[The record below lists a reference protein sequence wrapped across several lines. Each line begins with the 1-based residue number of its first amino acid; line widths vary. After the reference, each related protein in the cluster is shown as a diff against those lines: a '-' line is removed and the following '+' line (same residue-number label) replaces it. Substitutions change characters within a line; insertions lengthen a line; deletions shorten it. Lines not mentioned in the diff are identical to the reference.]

1 MNMNNVETS
10 EDPCT
15 SLQTA
20 PERLARLQAEQRE
33 PIAVIGMAC
42 RFPAGAN
49 TPGEYWELLR
59 TGTDGTSDIP
69 PERWDKDAYYDPDP
83 QAAGTMYTRR
93 GGFLDLPVDRFDATL
108 FGISPREARAMDP
121 QQRLLLEVC
130 WEACE
135 DAAIDI
141 GTLEGTRTGAFVG
154 ICRDDYSRAHGRSG
168 DLTRLNAYS
177 LTGTSIDTASGRI
190 AYTFGLQGPNLSVD
204 TACSSALVACHLA
217 CQSLRLSESDL
228 ALVGAVNLILIPEQH
243 VGLSRLQFLSADG
256 RCKAF
261 DAAADGYGL
270 GEGCAVILLKR
281 LSDARTDGD
290 RILAVI
296 RGSALNQNGRGTG
309 FTTPNGPAQQAVIR
323 QALASAGVEA
333 ADIQYLEA
341 HGAGTPLGDPV
352 ELESLSRVFGA
363 THSGSKP
370 LHVGSAKTNIGHT
383 EACAGLAGLIKVIQA
398 MRHEAIPP
406 HLHLCHPSPHVPWDE
421 LPVRVPVTLLPWPR
435 SGKPRLAG
443 ISSFGYSGAN
453 AHIIVEEAPEATPVL
468 SAPAPPPAQLLTL
481 SAASPAAL
489 TDLSARYANFLVQR
503 PDTELADL
511 CYTAHIGRQH
521 QRERLAA
528 IGSTTSEID
537 QALREHRADAA
548 PASVVVAAR
557 PPADGPGTLAF
568 LFTGQGAQ
576 YTGMGRQLYDTHPA
590 FRRTLDSCADILR
603 DELEE
608 PLLQVLYPSSDSAQ
622 RTARLDD
629 TAYTQPAL
637 FAIEYSLYQLWES
650 WGIRPDIVMGHS
662 VGEYVAAC
670 VAGVFSL
677 EAGLRLIAARG
688 RLMQELPPGGAMIS
702 AMASAEEVDAVLP
715 DYRDQ
720 VAVAADNGPQSTVF
734 SGAAEPVQQ
743 IAALLRARGIKTRDL
758 TVSHA
763 FHSPLVEPMLDPFE
777 RIAETVTY
785 ASPRIGLVTN
795 LTGELA
801 TATTV
806 SAAYWRRHA
815 RQAVRFAAG
824 MDTLRRSGVDV
835 YLEVGPNPTL
845 LNMGRRCLP
854 RDQGLWLS
862 SLRRGRDDWREL
874 LHSLGSL
881 YVHGAAIDWPGFH
894 RAHPGRKMA
903 LPTYAFQRQSYWM
916 ET

>member
-1 MNMNNVETS
+1 MNMHDAETS
-10 EDPCT
+10 EDSDK
-15 SLQTA
+15 SLKTA
-20 PERLARLQAEQRE
+20 PERLARLPAERRE

-49 TPGEYWELLR
+49 TPDAYWELLR

-83 QAAGTMYTRR
+83 QVAGTMNTRR
-93 GGFLDLPVDRFDATL
+93 GGFLDLPVDRFDAGL

-121 QQRLLLEVC
+121 QQRLMLEVC

-177 LTGTSIDTASGRI
+177 LTGTGLHTASGRI

-204 TACSSALVACHLA
+204 TACSSALAACHLA
-217 CQSLRLSESDL
+217 CQSLRLNESDL
-228 ALVGAVNLILIPEQH
+228 ALAGAVNLILTPEHH
-243 VGLSRLQFLSADG
+243 VGYSRLQSLSADG

-270 GEGCAVILLKR
+270 GEGCAVVLLKR
-281 LSDARTDGD
+281 LSDARVDGD
-290 RILAVI
+290 RIVAVI
-296 RGSALNQNGRGTG
+296 QGSALNQNGRGTG
-309 FTTPNGPAQQAVIR
+309 FTTPNGPAQQTVIR

-341 HGAGTPLGDPV
+341 HGAGTPLGDSI
-352 ELESLSRVFGA
+352 ELESLGHVFGA
-363 THSGSKP
+363 THTRAQP
-370 LHVGSAKTNIGHT
+370 LLVGSAKTNIGHT

-406 HLHLCHPSPHVPWDE
+406 HLHLRHPSPHVPWDE
-421 LPVRVPVTLLPWPR
+421 LPIQVPVALLPWP
-435 SGKPRLAG
+435 SNGKPRRAG

-453 AHIIVEEAPEATPVL
+453 AHIIVEEAPEAISVP
-468 SAPAPPPAQLLTL
+468 SAPPPAQLLTL

-489 TDLSARYANFLVQR
+489 TELSERYAGFLAQR

-521 QRERLAA
+521 QRVRLAA
-528 IGSTTSEID
+528 IGSTTAEFD
-537 QALREHRADAA
+537 PALREHRADTAQSSA
-548 PASVVVAAR
+548 VVADQPA
-557 PPADGPGTLAF
+557 ADGPGALAF

-576 YTGMGRQLYDTHPA
+576 YTGMGRQLYDTHPV
-590 FRRTLDSCADILR
+590 FRRTLDNCTDILR

-608 PLLQVLYPSSDSAQ
+608 PLLQVIYPASDGAQ
-622 RTARLDD
+622 RTSRLDE

-637 FAIEYSLYQLWES
+637 FAVEYALYQVWES

-677 EAGLRLIAARG
+677 EAGLKLIAVRG
-688 RLMQELPPGGAMIS
+688 RLMQELPPGGAMVA
-702 AMASAEEVDAVLP
+702 AMASAEEVDAVLH
-715 DYRDQ
+715 DHRDQ
-720 VAVAADNGPQSTVF
+720 VAIAADNGPQSTVF

-743 IAALLRARGIKTRDL
+743 IAAGLRARGIKTRDL

-777 RIAETVTY
+777 RIAESVTY
-785 ASPRIGLVTN
+785 ASPRMGLVTN

-801 TATTV
+801 TAATV

-824 MDTLRRSGVDV
+824 MDTLRRHGVDV

-854 RDQGLWLS
+854 GDQGLWLS
-862 SLRRGRDDWREL
+862 SLRRGREDWREL

-881 YVHGAAIDWPGFH
+881 YVHGADIDWPGFH